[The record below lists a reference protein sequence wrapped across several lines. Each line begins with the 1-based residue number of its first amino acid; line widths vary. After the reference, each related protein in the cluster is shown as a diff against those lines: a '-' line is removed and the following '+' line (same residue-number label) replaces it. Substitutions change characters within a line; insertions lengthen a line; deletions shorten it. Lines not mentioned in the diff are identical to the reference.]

1 MNPELVEKITRMIVE
16 KLESSQTNG
25 LEQTGPAVTFWSQSK
40 TSEEEGKTSHPARGS
55 SNSAGESSHPARGSS
70 NPARE
75 TSNPERA
82 EKRAALDGKV
92 KIWEHA
98 KKENRHGMRKGERS
112 YNSNSRLANRIAEI
126 KEPFDGEELK
136 RLKSKTPARIG
147 VGRSGPRPRT
157 NTLLKFRFDHAAA
170 VDAVYGEV
178 NKELLESLNLFTVNT
193 RVTEKDTYIRRPDY
207 GRKLSDEAIREISQK
222 CKKSPTV
229 QIIVSDG
236 LSSKAIDE
244 NLEDVYLSFQQSLQ
258 SMGLETGTPFY
269 IEKGR
274 VAVMDDVGEILKPKV
289 IVLLIGERPG
299 LVSAESLS
307 AYLCYEPRRGTIE
320 ADRMVISNI
329 HRGGIP
335 PVEAGAYLGTV
346 IQKVLKYEA
355 SGVSLVNKE
364 E

>member
-16 KLESSQTNG
+16 KLENDQGKPTP
-25 LEQTGPAVTFWSQSK
+25 QTGSLVKFWDHRNSSGTSMEKGNPAKEVSRQTPEGSVKVWNHEEAPKKPVVTEKRKPSRNQ
-40 TSEEEGKTSHPARGS
+40 
-55 SNSAGESSHPARGSS
+55 SSHEQAK
-70 NPARE
+70 
-75 TSNPERA
+75 PELQSF
-82 EKRAALDGKV
+82 LD
-92 KIWEHA
+92 A
-98 KKENRHGMRKGERS
+98 
-112 YNSNSRLANRIAEI
+112 
-126 KEPFDGEELK
+126 EELK
-136 RLKSKTPARIG
+136 HLKSKTPARIG
-147 VGRSGPRPRT
+147 VGRAGPRPRT
-157 NTLLKFRFDHAAA
+157 STMLKFRFDHAAA

-178 NKELLESLNLFTVNT
+178 NQELLDVLDLFKVNT
-193 RVTEKDTYIRRPDY
+193 RVTEKDVYIRRPDY
-207 GRKLSDEAIREISQK
+207 GRKLSEEAIKEIQEK
-222 CKKSPTV
+222 CKPSPTI

-244 NLEDVYLSFQQSLQ
+244 NLEDVYLSLEQSLR
-258 SMGLETGTPFY
+258 SMGLDTGTPFY

-299 LVSAESLS
+299 LVSAESMS